1 MNEARK
7 DNVRSLTEEKYTA
20 LSVQNDWPIE
30 FAEGYIA
37 GQTERRRGKPLSC
50 YIMTGMDQYA
60 RGFRAGYFNRSN
72 PNKVGNVPEGNP
84 DAKKNGEKGATT
96 VS

>member
-20 LSVQNDWPIE
+20 LSELNNWPIE

-37 GQTERRRGKPLSC
+37 GQTERRRGNPLSS

-60 RGFRAGYFNRSN
+60 LGFRTGYFNRSN
-72 PNKVGNVPEGNP
+72 PNKAGNLSGGNP
-84 DAKKNGEKGATT
+84 VAKSSDEKSAAT
-96 VS
+96 VA

>member
-1 MNEARK
+1 MNEARR

-20 LSVQNDWPIE
+20 LSLQNDWPIE

-37 GQTERRRGKPLSC
+37 GQTERRRGRPLSS

-60 RGFRAGYFNRSN
+60 LGYRAGYFNRSN
-72 PNKVGNVPEGNP
+72 PNKVGNGLDGNP
-84 DAKKNGEKGATT
+84 DAKQDGEKDAAI